1 MRRTSLVAA
10 LVGLLAVVTATLPAA
25 AGGNIAE
32 LRTGTVRAGERGD
45 VDDLELSADELAA
58 ATRRV
63 IDLHAGLVLPDPADP
78 ATDSARTA
86 EVVAAAT
93 RRFEAAGMMVDTCV
107 VGVDEP
113 DAAACIDRQYRDGVF
128 SMVIVGDFGDLV
140 EATDV
145 LVHDRVTVVGVG
157 GSALAEGAV
166 TLEVDPIT
174 QATEQGRAGGPAL
187 GPVAARRR
195 GNALLIDAADPSG
208 LGDPAS
214 VAAAVEAGLRQSAR
228 KIKIVTR
235 TGEQEVHT
243 VAQLEDVL
251 SGQPAM
257 RLALGDGL
265 LLDQADGAD
274 LERLP
279 DDLRMIAWQCDARLT
294 ALVDLGS
301 RLRGCVSQAHDV
313 AGEAAA
319 NVVLVLKTGRD
330 VPASIEIPVYV
341 YRGTVPVGPGSVMLG
356 RRIPGAGGSATDE
369 ERAAAVSALAGRSVG
384 LVAPFAPDDREPE
397 PQRLMREAVEAYLG
411 GLGVTMEPCIT
422 GNNAVMARAC
432 VDDLVASGAG
442 AIVTLGTRADLTGPA
457 NAAVAAGVPVIGINE
472 TRLGDRGAVYVI
484 VNPRS
489 AGRLNGRMAGSYA
502 ARTWDGEI
510 IEAVVL
516 NDKGAGG
523 QDVIANAIE
532 RALIQTDPTI
542 LVVGRY
548 RAKDEKSAK
557 AAIQTV
563 LRDHPDVRLVV
574 GQNAWRAADLAT
586 DGAWDPAIFAL
597 GCDTGVVE
605 AIDAGVSVG
614 GHLKGC
620 VDRDPAGA
628 GALAADLLTRLLA
641 GATVPEVLEVPLG
654 EYEP

>member
-10 LVGLLAVVTATLPAA
+10 LIGLLAVVTATLPAA

-32 LRTGTVRAGERGD
+32 LRNGTVRAGERGD
-45 VDDLELSADELAA
+45 VDDLELSAAELAA

-78 ATDSARTA
+78 ATDAARTA
-86 EVVAAAT
+86 EIVDAAT
-93 RRFEAAGMMVDTCV
+93 RRFEAAGMIVDTCV
-107 VGVDEP
+107 VGVDEA

-128 SMVIVGDFGDLV
+128 SIVIVGDFGDLV
-140 EATDV
+140 AATDIPV
-145 LVHDRVTVVGVG
+145 NDRVTVVGIG
-157 GSALAEGAV
+157 DSTLADGAV
-166 TLEVDPIT
+166 TLEVDSIT

-187 GPVAARRR
+187 GPVAAKRR
-195 GNALLIDAADPSG
+195 GNALLVSAADP
-208 LGDPAS
+208 GDPDPIGT
-214 VAAAVEAGLRQSAR
+214 AVEAGLKQSAR
-228 KIKIVTR
+228 KIKVAAR
-235 TGEQEVHT
+235 TGPLEVHS
-243 VAQLEDVL
+243 VADLEDVL
-251 SGQPAM
+251 SGQPSM

-279 DDLRMIAWQCDARLT
+279 ADLRMIAWQCDGRVA

-301 RLRGCVSQAHDV
+301 RLRGCVSRAHDV

-319 NVVLVLKTGRD
+319 NVVLVIKTGRD
-330 VPASIEIPVYV
+330 VPASIDIPVYV

-356 RRIPGAGGSATDE
+356 RRIAAAGGSASDE
-369 ERAAAVSALAGRSVG
+369 ERAAATTALAGRSVG
-384 LVAPFAPDDREPE
+384 LVAPFAPGGKEPE
-397 PQRLMREAVEAYLG
+397 TQRLMREAVEASLG
-411 GLGVTMEPCIT
+411 GLGMTLEPCIT
-422 GNNAVMARAC
+422 DKNVARARAC

-442 AIVTLGTRADLTGPA
+442 AIVTLGTGADLTGPA
-457 NAAVAAGVPVIGINE
+457 TAAVAAGIPVIGINE

-502 ARTWDGEI
+502 AGTWEGETV
-510 IEAVVL
+510 ETVVL
-516 NDKGAGG
+516 NDKGPSG

-532 RALIQTDPTI
+532 RALIQTDPLI
-542 LVVGRY
+542 VVVGRY
-548 RAKDEKSAK
+548 RAKDATSARAAVKS
-557 AAIQTV
+557 V
-563 LRDHPDVRLVV
+563 LRDHPEVRLIV
-574 GQNAWRAADLAT
+574 GQNAWRATDLAT
-586 DGAWDPAIFAL
+586 DVNWDPAIFAL
-597 GCDTGVVE
+597 GCDSAIVK
-605 AIDAGVSVG
+605 AIDAGNEVDG
-614 GHLKGC
+614 RLKGC